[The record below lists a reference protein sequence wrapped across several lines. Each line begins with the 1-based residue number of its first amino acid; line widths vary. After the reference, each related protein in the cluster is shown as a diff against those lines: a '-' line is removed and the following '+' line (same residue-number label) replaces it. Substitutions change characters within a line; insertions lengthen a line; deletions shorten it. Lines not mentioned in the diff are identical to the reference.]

1 MVAVNTDTDSI
12 DLANVSVNLHF
23 FSCGIEDWFHHNM
36 EEAMSFYYGHGM
48 DQIIYELYPYAE
60 VLEQC
65 WHKLSKKK
73 DSDGVF
79 CYEICENL
87 GARLYI
93 ELLGDFDDS
102 LIIQPDLKQWKSLSE
117 KLIEKWCNRQ
127 IVYSDPLYFQLIES
141 ESVH

>member
-1 MVAVNTDTDSI
+1 M
-12 DLANVSVNLHF
+12 
-23 FSCGIEDWFHHNM
+23 
-36 EEAMSFYYGHGM
+36 
-48 DQIIYELYPYAE
+48 
-60 VLEQC
+60 
-65 WHKLSKKK
+65 
-73 DSDGVF
+73 F

-127 IVYSDPLYFQLIES
+127 IVYSDPLYFQLVES